1 MDGWRPVL
9 AVAVG
14 TLLLTGCTSEP
25 NDAAGGKTKGKAS
38 PSVSPPASSSA
49 APENEPYTLAE
60 ERAPKTREEAVAFV
74 RGLAVRPD
82 DFGIGYRKREPY
94 ESDPATWAVLHKDCL
109 WEREALPKT
118 VLSSLTRAFELPE
131 KVGKG
136 PVYLSLTVTVHED
149 DLAARRDM
157 AGAQESALR
166 CPEQQLNGTD
176 VVRDLYSRVDAFADA
191 RHTISEDDLAES
203 GQWTGDGTS
212 KAHPFDWYKFRVGPV
227 TVAATAR
234 HGAGRSTEE
243 DSAITTDMVKGL
255 SYVAAEI
262 DRLGKA
268 GGTGGTDEPADT
280 AAGTPAGT
288 EGAER

>member
-1 MDGWRPVL
+1 MGGWRPVL
-9 AVAVG
+9 AAAVG
-14 TLLLTGCTSEP
+14 TLLLAGCTSEP
-25 NDAAGGKTKGKAS
+25 NNEAGGKTKGKAS
-38 PSVSPPASSSA
+38 PSGSPSASSSA
-49 APENEPYTLAE
+49 LPENEPYTLAE
-60 ERAPKTREEAVAFV
+60 KRAPKTRAEAAAFV
-74 RGLAVRPD
+74 RGLAMRPD

-118 VLSSLTRAFELPE
+118 VLASLTRAFELPE
-131 KVGKG
+131 KGGKG

-157 AGAQESALR
+157 ASAQESALR

-176 VVRDLYSRVDAFADA
+176 AVLDLYSRVDTFTDA
-191 RHTISEDDLAES
+191 RHAVSDDDLAES
-203 GQWTGDGTS
+203 GQWTGDGTG
-212 KAHPFDWYKFRVGPV
+212 KARPFDWYKFRLGPV

-243 DSAITTDMVKGL
+243 DSTITTGMIQGL
-255 SYVAAEI
+255 TYVAAEI
-262 DRLGKA
+262 DGKGKA
-268 GGTGGTDEPADT
+268 GGTSEP
-280 AAGTPAGT
+280 AGTPTGT

>member
-14 TLLLTGCTSEP
+14 TLLLAGCTSESD
-25 NDAAGGKTKGKAS
+25 DAAGGKTKGKGKAS
-38 PSVSPPASSSA
+38 PSVSPSASSS

-60 ERAPKTREEAVAFV
+60 ERSPKTRAEAVAFV

-82 DFGIGYRKREPY
+82 DFGIGYRRREPY
-94 ESDPATWAVLHKDCL
+94 ESDPTTWAVLHKDCL
-109 WEREALPKT
+109 WEREALTKT
-118 VLSSLTRAFELPE
+118 VLASLTRAFELPE
-131 KVGKG
+131 KGDKG
-136 PVYLSLTVTVHED
+136 PVYVSLTVTVHED

-157 AGAQESALR
+157 AQAQESALR
-166 CPEQQLNGTD
+166 CPEQQLNTTD
-176 VVRDLYSRVDAFADA
+176 RVRDLYSRVDTFADA

-203 GQWTGDGTS
+203 GQWTTTGTS

-234 HGAGRSTEE
+234 HGAGRSEQE
-243 DSAITTDMVKGL
+243 DSAITTGMIQGL

-262 DRLGKA
+262 DRAGKA
-268 GGTGGTDEPADT
+268 GSTGGTDEP
-280 AAGTPAGT
+280 AGTPAGT